1 VKNEMKALAKVRHKN
16 IAKILGFCYS
26 DGEVSI
32 MYDYLQMGSLQ
43 DLICAPK
50 FTMAWKDRV
59 RIAMGVA
66 QGLAH
71 LHRDHSPQ
79 VLHRDLKASNVL
91 LGEEPEPRITGF
103 GVDRVVGEMAYQ
115 TSMASDLNCKC
126 YVAPEQSRA
135 KNPTHLM
142 DVYSFG
148 VILLELVTGKPA
160 EQPASDDSV
169 DIVRWVRRRINMT
182 DGASQILDP
191 SISHTARQGMQAALE
206 LALRCTSVMPD
217 QRPAMD
223 EVVRSLQPLCFSFH
237 PQTPLT
243 TEIVL
248 EP

>member
-1 VKNEMKALAKVRHKN
+1 MLF
-16 IAKILGFCYS
+16 GF
-26 DGEVSI
+26 
-32 MYDYLQMGSLQ
+32 L
-43 DLICAPK
+43 
-50 FTMAWKDRV
+50 F
-59 RIAMGVA
+59 
-66 QGLAH
+66 
-71 LHRDHSPQ
+71 
-79 VLHRDLKASNVL
+79 LK
-91 LGEEPEPRITGF
+91 
-103 GVDRVVGEMAYQ
+103 
-115 TSMASDLNCKC
+115 
-126 YVAPEQSRA
+126 PEQSRA

-169 DIVRWVRRRINMT
+169 DIVRWVRRRINVT

-191 SISHTARQGMQAALE
+191 CISRTARQGMQAALE